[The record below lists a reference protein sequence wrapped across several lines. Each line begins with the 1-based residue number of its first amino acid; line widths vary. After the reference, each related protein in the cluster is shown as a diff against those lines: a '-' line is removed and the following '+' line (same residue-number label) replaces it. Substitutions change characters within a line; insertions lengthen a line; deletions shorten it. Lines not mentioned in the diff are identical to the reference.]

1 MPVPPSIRYTS
12 HDQYFAAQPP
22 AVQVILQQIQRL
34 VEARLPE
41 AVRCIAYNM
50 PAYRLGKVFFYFAAF
65 KKHIG
70 IYPPVTVDQTLI
82 ESLAPFRGPKGN
94 LSFPL
99 AKPLPNELI
108 GDVAEALARQY
119 RSNELPRQEAA
130 K

>member
-1 MPVPPSIRYTS
+1 MPPSIRYAS

-22 AVQVILQQIQRL
+22 AVQAVLQQIQHQ

-41 AVRCIAYNM
+41 AVRCIGYNM
-50 PAYRLGKVFFYFAAF
+50 PAYRHGKIFFYFAAF

-70 IYPPVTVDQTLI
+70 IYPPVTVDQKLI
-82 ESLAPFRGPKGN
+82 ERLAPFRGPKGN

-99 AKPLPNELI
+99 AKPLPYELI
-108 GDVAEALARQY
+108 GDVAEALDGQY
-119 RSNELPRQEAA
+119 RSNGLPRNEAA